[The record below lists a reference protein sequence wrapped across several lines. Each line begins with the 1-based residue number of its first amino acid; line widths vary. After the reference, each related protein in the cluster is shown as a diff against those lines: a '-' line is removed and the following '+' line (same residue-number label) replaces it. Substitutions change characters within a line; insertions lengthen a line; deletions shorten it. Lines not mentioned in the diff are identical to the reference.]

1 MEYSYGDSVMS
12 DEAQSAALMGSGKVF
27 LAVLLGLGIALVGAW
42 AAVVIYAAPTYGYA
56 IDNAGAW
63 QETNNR
69 LVLHL
74 VPGAVAALSG
84 LILVFTVGAARR
96 GRGRFWTGLFAL
108 LVMAAGVW
116 LVIGRGA
123 LASYTGSS
131 SVNTIPGSP
140 RWAFELR
147 MIHEW
152 GPGLLLAI
160 FGAWSLGLQA
170 VSRGLWPV
178 D

>member
-1 MEYSYGDSVMS
+1 MP
-12 DEAQSAALMGSGKVF
+12 LMGSGKVF
-27 LAVLLGLGIALVGAW
+27 LAILLSLGIALVGAW
-42 AAVVIYAAPTYGYA
+42 GAAAIYAGPAYGYA
-56 IDNAGAW
+56 IDNAAAW
-63 QETNNR
+63 QETHDR

-74 VPGAVAALSG
+74 VPGAAAALSG
-84 LILVFTVGAARR
+84 LMLLFTVGPARR

-108 LVMAAGVW
+108 LATAAGVW

-131 SVNTIPGSP
+131 SLNTIPGSP
-140 RWAFELR
+140 SWVFELR

-152 GPGLLLAI
+152 GPGLLVAI

-170 VSRGLWPV
+170 VSKRLLAGL
-178 D
+178 

>member
-1 MEYSYGDSVMS
+1 VS
-12 DEAQSAALMGSGKVF
+12 DDAQSVALMGTGKVF
-27 LAVLLGLGIALVGAW
+27 LAFLLALGITLVGAW
-42 AAVVIYAAPTYGYA
+42 AAAVSYAGPAYGYA

-84 LILVFTVGAARR
+84 LMLLFTVGSARS

-123 LASYTGSS
+123 LASYNGSS
-131 SVNTIPGSP
+131 SVSTIPGSP
-140 RWAFELR
+140 GWAFELR

-170 VSRGLWPV
+170 VSRRLRPV
-178 D
+178 Y